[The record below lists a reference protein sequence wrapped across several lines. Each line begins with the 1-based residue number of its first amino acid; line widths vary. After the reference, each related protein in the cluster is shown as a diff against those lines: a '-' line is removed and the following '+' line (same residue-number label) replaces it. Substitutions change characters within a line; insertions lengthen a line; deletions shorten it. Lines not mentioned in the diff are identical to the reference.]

1 MCAFCSGLSYGG
13 LVSDEGAGRPGDY
26 VLGGT
31 YWRDGGVSS
40 GGVNSTPGLSGG
52 VVTWSVAG
60 AALTNAT
67 GTGFFTGQ
75 TVDMSSFLPFDYQAT
90 LRRAFDTWAANGN
103 IEFIQVADTGGNI
116 GSVTSPTIR
125 IVGGFIDGESG
136 SNTLARAFFPTSS
149 AAGGDIVF
157 DNANT
162 SFFANEQNFFLTALH
177 EIGHALGLDH
187 ETANVAIMNP
197 TINRSLS
204 TLLVDDINAIRAAYG
219 TQDFGANI
227 YYMPASQLTLSLI
240 DGAPS
245 LTINGNGSGNTISG
259 SQDGETINGLGGADI
274 IAGQGG
280 NDTILGGDAGDSLF
294 GGTGV
299 DLIVGEAGND
309 LIYGNEQTDYLDGR
323 QGNDQ
328 LFGGDGDDVL
338 FGDGYPS
345 VYGFG
350 SDTLSGEAGNDVI
363 MGESDQRSTSGALD
377 IIYGGNGND
386 TLFGGGGNDWI
397 FGDAG
402 SDVIDGG
409 EGSDFIVGG
418 TGSDIM
424 VGSGDSTAA
433 GGPAASTGGDLF
445 SYSNISDGGDLIFG
459 FDLNFGTGNDGFDM
473 RSLFSS
479 IGYGGNNP
487 RGDGVLY
494 LFQNGANTDIYIDA
508 NGSVG
513 GVQLSH
519 MATVVQMTASNLTN
533 SYFLF

>member
-1 MCAFCSGLSYGG
+1 MCAFCTAQASTDRAFEAESAGP
-13 LVSDEGAGRPGDY
+13 SDF

-31 YWRDGGVSS
+31 YWRDNGTSS
-40 GGVNSTPGLSGG
+40 GGTGTATGISGG
-52 VVTWSVAG
+52 VVAWSVVGAG
-60 AALTNAT
+60 FTNAT
-67 GTGFFTGQ
+67 GSNFFSGQ
-75 TVDMSSFLPFDYQAT
+75 TVDMSSFLPFDYQAV
-90 LRRAFDTWAANGN
+90 LRQAFDTWAANAN
-103 IEFIQVADTGGNI
+103 IEFIQVADGGGNI
-116 GSVTSPTIR
+116 GSALAPTIR
-125 IVGGFIDGESG
+125 ISGGFIDGQSG
-136 SNTLARAFFPTSS
+136 SNVLARAFFPNSS
-149 AAGGDIVF
+149 GSGGDIAF
-157 DNANT
+157 DNSNT
-162 SFFANEQNFFLTALH
+162 SFFSSAQNFFLTALH

-187 ETANVAIMNP
+187 ESLNIAIMNP
-197 TINRSLS
+197 TINTSLT
-204 TLLVDDINAIRAAYG
+204 TLQVDDINGIRAAYG
-219 TQDFGANI
+219 WQDFGPNT
-227 YYMPASQLTLSLI
+227 YYMPSSQITLTLI

-245 LTINGNGSGNTISG
+245 LTINGNSSGNTISG
-259 SQDGETINGLGGADI
+259 SAAGETINGLGGADV

-294 GGTGV
+294 GGSGV

-350 SDTLSGEAGNDVI
+350 GDTLSGEAGNDVI
-363 MGESDQRSTSGALD
+363 MGESDERSASGALD
-377 IIYGGNGND
+377 IIYGGDGND

-397 FGDAG
+397 FGDSG

-433 GGPAASTGGDLF
+433 GGPGASSGGDLF

-459 FDLNFGTGNDGFDM
+459 FDVNFGSANDGFDL

-479 IGYGGNNP
+479 IGYGAKTP
-487 RGDGVLY
+487 RADGILY
-494 LFQNGANTDIYIDA
+494 LFQNGANTDIYVDA
-508 NGSVG
+508 NGAAG
-513 GVQLSH
+513 GIQLSH
-519 MATVVQMTASNLTN
+519 MATVVQMTASSLTD